1 MVKAI
6 RNYGRVNAVK
16 KMFTHLES
24 ESVQDFLLNF
34 IFKLIHSGEKT
45 LIGQQISFI
54 QFIQKVCATPVYKWP
69 SSLDILQ
76 EKVYILSLFTRILY
90 KLYEKLTTVGTDSS
104 SLEVK

>member
-45 LIGQQISFI
+45 LIG
-54 QFIQKVCATPVYKWP
+54 
-69 SSLDILQ
+69 
-76 EKVYILSLFTRILY
+76 
-90 KLYEKLTTVGTDSS
+90 
-104 SLEVK
+104 